1 MKNVGNLFIALIS
14 VLFIACGLREIR
26 IFYENTKQKSG
37 SPVLDNAAG
46 AASLKKDKKAGQS
59 DLLAEHSAKQE
70 EEEKYETLEGSKR
83 VTALLFI
90 SSNVTWIKT
99 KAISIRSSDGKLI
112 PELEGKIRYSYSVSP
127 VKLDGQFTKYTMP
140 LVLFEST
147 KGNDN
152 LEVES
157 FTLED
162 APSLDFNKRQHLE
175 RRSFLFSIPLSIPT
189 KESSLEAG
197 YTNSNPFGVLCDNSK
212 TIPALTKPQSVK
224 AKIKVKDGTT
234 NITTEHSILL
244 KSSYLIRLIKEVIEK
259 NPGIE
264 RVATDFKLYNQ

>member
-26 IFYENTKQKSG
+26 IFYENTKQKSE

-46 AASLKKDKKAGQS
+46 AASLKKEKKAGQS
-59 DLLAEHSAKQE
+59 DSLAEHSTKQE

-83 VTALLFI
+83 VTALAIF
-90 SSNVTWIKT
+90 SSDVTWIKT
-99 KAISIRSSDGKLI
+99 KAISIRSGDGKLI
-112 PELEGKIRYSYSVSP
+112 PELEGKVRYSYSVSP
-127 VKLDGQFTKYTMP
+127 VTLNGQFTKYTMP

-147 KGNDN
+147 SGNDN

-157 FTLED
+157 LTLED
-162 APSLDFNKRQHLE
+162 DTSLDFNKRKYSE
-175 RRSFLFSIPLSIPT
+175 GFFSIPLSIPK
-189 KESSLEAG
+189 KEVSSEEG
-197 YTNSNPFGVLCDNSK
+197 YANSNPFGVLCSNSK
-212 TIPALTKPQSVK
+212 TIPALTKSQNIK

-244 KSSYLIRLIKEVIEK
+244 KSSYLIRLIKEVIQK
-259 NPGIE
+259 NPDMQKT
-264 RVATDFKLYNQ
+264 ATDFKL